1 MCLNYAQRIWIKLL
15 FPTPLCWMLLN
26 IISWSVMILHRLRR
40 TTQKQ
45 LSILS
50 LKIFSYLRRNAS
62 YLRSSLM
69 AFVGPFTLV
78 VDWRSH
84 HNPVWGM
91 SGMCLGSWEA
101 GADPTDHMSDGSW
114 YRGPGDNH
122 LLLPISSPASSSD
135 PGQGPTCDQGLDTR
149 SFYFLWT
156 YSFCEDDTIDL
167 LKRVDSIQTQRRRGQ
182 DSWIALKKL

>member
-114 YRGPGDNH
+114 YRARVTIPRSCQSRHPPPPLILARVQHATRDWTRGVFIFSGPIH
-122 LLLPISSPASSSD
+122 FVKMTP
-135 PGQGPTCDQGLDTR
+135 
-149 SFYFLWT
+149 
-156 YSFCEDDTIDL
+156 
-167 LKRVDSIQTQRRRGQ
+167 
-182 DSWIALKKL
+182 